1 MRSYIIT
8 FFLYINMSYA
18 FHNTMSISCKNY
30 DKTPTINY
38 LNYLNSIKPVPI
50 YSKKNLIKKTTY
62 DDVFINLCD
71 NNICEFIMDKNLTKV
86 IVKYNN
92 GICKIFYNSD
102 YNDNEINKLIKI
114 YITNPNNRVYFSL
127 LNENRKK
134 YFYQK

>member
-8 FFLYINMSYA
+8 FLLYINMSYA

>member
-1 MRSYIIT
+1 
-8 FFLYINMSYA
+8 MSYA

>member
-1 MRSYIIT
+1 
-8 FFLYINMSYA
+8 
-18 FHNTMSISCKNY
+18 
-30 DKTPTINY
+30 
-38 LNYLNSIKPVPI
+38 
-50 YSKKNLIKKTTY
+50 
-62 DDVFINLCD
+62 
-71 NNICEFIMDKNLTKV
+71 MDKNLTKV

-114 YITNPNNRVYFSL
+114 YISNPNNRVYFSL